1 MSYSHEESIEEILT
15 NYESAHD
22 ELADNDRNFWLM
34 VTEVASAN
42 LSVTLDPRLTNRID
56 EVIFD
61 NAENARMM
69 AFLVQHLEV
78 PEEDIVVD
86 LVDDCLTVW
95 YETHRKS
102 DCGCDLPEES

>member
-42 LSVTLDPRLTNRID
+42 LSVTLDPRLTNRI
-56 EVIFD
+56 EAGT
-61 NAENARMM
+61 NRKP
-69 AFLVQHLEV
+69 H
-78 PEEDIVVD
+78 PTDIPAHPPMSEPVGPAQPRRD
-86 LVDDCLTVW
+86 LWNVTVGSAD
-95 YETHRKS
+95 RS
-102 DCGCDLPEES
+102 NRPAI